1 MFLFVGLILSVFGQ
15 AMSQPQP
22 HSGVPLLFKIVVPLH
37 LTMLETILLL
47 IIYVR
52 YLFKTDR
59 VAQDKKTL
67 WAVVL
72 FLGSMI
78 AMPVFWYLYM
88 WRPANEAVA
97 EQVAAAGPR

>member
-1 MFLFVGLILSVFGQ
+1 MGLILSVFGQ

-22 HSGVPLLFKIVVPLH
+22 HLLK
-37 LTMLETILLL
+37 MLEIIIL

-67 WAVVL
+67 WAVIL
-72 FLGSMI
+72 FLGNMI
-78 AMPVFWYLYM
+78 AIPVFWYLHM